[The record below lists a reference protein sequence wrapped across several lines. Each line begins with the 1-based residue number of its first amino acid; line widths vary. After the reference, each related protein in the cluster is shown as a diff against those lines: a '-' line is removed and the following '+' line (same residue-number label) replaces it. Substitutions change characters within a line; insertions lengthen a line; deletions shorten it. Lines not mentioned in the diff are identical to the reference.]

1 MLYLNHH
8 FFMCLDPEC
17 HRCQVT
23 TAVGR
28 VGQPG
33 AGGVASMVGR
43 RRRCSGRGGGRVA
56 DAPLFQTSSRY
67 VLVLISYLK
76 FRKLTCLDCSKN
88 IFLKLL
94 IFLAG

>member
-1 MLYLNHH
+1 
-8 FFMCLDPEC
+8 MCLASERD
-17 HRCQVT
+17 RCEAP

-56 DAPLFQTSSRY
+56 DAPLFPTSSRY

-76 FRKLTCLDCSKN
+76 FRKLICLDCSKN

-94 IFLAG
+94 LFLSG